1 MKPRTKTEKEVFAL
15 SQKLVPR
22 TSRLERTLQRY
33 KKEKSARYYH
43 IIAEKHREY
52 QVFRYFRIDVHKRKP
67 TTCQEMQQIWY
78 GKGKEIVISRRRT
91 QYAIDSFA
99 TYSDMEIRRLGFR
112 YAYSNPS
119 DIGIWTMDIVSLRPE
134 WSRKDLNQIGRLSQ
148 ISEIQRA
155 RALSPYM
162 DTLYNQHHD
171 IFCKLLNSIG
181 GRDMYDCQKEIKV
194 ALRHHYTFPKPSI
207 WRDTIS
213 LAQQLNI
220 ETRNP
225 YYCAPEDVTALHDQL
240 LRRRTK
246 MREKEEIERKIREMK
261 KYENKY
267 YKHIKPFLDLLISNG
282 ELVIVPLSSVR
293 EIKAEGD
300 MMHHCVFQCEYYKKT
315 DVLLMSAQIDG
326 KHLETIEFSL
336 KEMKI
341 LQCRGL
347 QNKYTEHHEEILELL
362 NSNKEQIASRMRKA
376 A

>member
-1 MKPRTKTEKEVFAL
+1 MKPRTIIEKEVFAL

-33 KKEKSARYYH
+33 AKEKSARYYH

-52 QVFRYFRIDVHKRKP
+52 QVFRYFRIEVHKCKP
-67 TTCQEMQQIWY
+67 TTCREMQQIWY
-78 GKGKEIVISRRRT
+78 GKGKEVVISRRRT

-99 TYSDMEIRRLGFR
+99 PYSDMEIRRIGFR
-112 YAYSNPS
+112 YAYTNPS

-134 WSRKDLNQIGRLSQ
+134 WNRKDLHQIGRISQ
-148 ISEIQRA
+148 ISEIQKA
-155 RALSPYM
+155 RTLSPYM
-162 DTLYNQHHD
+162 ETLYNQHHG
-171 IFCKLLNSIG
+171 IFCKLINTIG
-181 GRDMYDCQKEIKV
+181 GRAMHDCQNEIKV

-207 WRDTIS
+207 WRDTIG
-213 LAQQLNI
+213 LARRLHI

-225 YYCAPEDVTALHDQL
+225 YYCAPGDVSALHDQL
-240 LRRRTK
+240 LRRRQK
-246 MREKEEIERKIREMK
+246 MNEKEKMKRIEKEINR
-261 KYENKY
+261 YESKY

-282 ELVIVPLSSVR
+282 TLTIVPLSSVR
-293 EIKAEGD
+293 EIKTEGD
-300 MMHHCVFQCEYYKKT
+300 MMHHCVFECEYYKKT

-347 QNKYTEHHEEILELL
+347 QNRYTEHHEEILELL
-362 NSNKEQIASRMRKA
+362 NSNKEHIASRMLKA